1 MQGWKGGQCTWSTM
15 SSTAKML
22 GPRLFYDF
30 KKCYSVSAVFL
41 PRIAYFARC
50 DLSIISAARLFIRLW
65 HSEAD
70 RPRTDLYFHQGSATC
85 ATSFTQKMLSL

>member
-30 KKCYSVSAVFL
+30 KKCYTVDNLCSALV
-41 PRIAYFARC
+41 
-50 DLSIISAARLFIRLW
+50 
-65 HSEAD
+65 
-70 RPRTDLYFHQGSATC
+70 HQAL
-85 ATSFTQKMLSL
+85 AF